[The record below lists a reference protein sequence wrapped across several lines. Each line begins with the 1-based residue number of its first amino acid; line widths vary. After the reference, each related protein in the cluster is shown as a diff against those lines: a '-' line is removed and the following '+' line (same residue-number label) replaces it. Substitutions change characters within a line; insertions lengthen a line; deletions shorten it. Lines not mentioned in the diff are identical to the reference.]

1 MVLPVLDCLL
11 SAGRMSQIDPDQLM
25 LRSRHIDK
33 ERFSRKEAR
42 NLLFNMVKKTVH
54 GMKLSL
60 QQAPKNML
68 RWITSW
74 MKK

>member
-42 NLLFNMVKKTVH
+42 NLLFNMVKKNRKRH
-54 GMKLSL
+54 EALSP
-60 QQAPKNML
+60 ASP
-68 RWITSW
+68 
-74 MKK
+74 

>member
-11 SAGRMSQIDPDQLM
+11 SAGRMSQNDPDQLM

-60 QQAPKNML
+60 QQAPRNMV
-68 RWITSW
+68 RWTTGW